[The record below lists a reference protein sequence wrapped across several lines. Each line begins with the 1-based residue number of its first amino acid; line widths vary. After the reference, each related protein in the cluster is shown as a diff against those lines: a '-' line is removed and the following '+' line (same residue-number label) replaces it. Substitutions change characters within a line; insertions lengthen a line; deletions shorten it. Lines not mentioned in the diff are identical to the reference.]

1 MKNLWSQFLSFYEYE
16 RLKYNFIL
24 IVLIRENISDIYI
37 NEG

>member
-1 MKNLWSQFLSFYEYE
+1 MKNLWSQVLFFYEDE

-24 IVLIRENISDIYI
+24 IVLIRKTISDIYI

>member
-1 MKNLWSQFLSFYEYE
+1 MKNLWSQFLSFYEDE